1 MAYKVFAG
9 DNASQLYMEALV
21 RILQDGEEVSP
32 RGTVRKEIQ
41 AVITYENPLIR
52 TTFLKGRTI
61 NPFFQLAESF
71 WIACGRADVEFLLH
85 YNKGMQ
91 EFSDDGI
98 NFHAPYGERLRK
110 WNHSEEMAFTFCP
123 HDQLLDVVLKFQ
135 QDMHTSQA
143 VACIWN
149 PHFDNREYKGKDF
162 PCNDLLKF
170 KIRDG
175 KLNLTVNN
183 RSNDL
188 HWGTFGANLC
198 QFATIQELVASW
210 LKIPV
215 GEYNQES
222 DSLHIYTQD
231 YGHKITQSVMDAYA
245 EETADASGVPEV
257 KQFSFPSEPRIT
269 CTYKEFGEI
278 QKKWEQVEKTIHKF
292 DEIDATRANL
302 LLQYLL
308 EVKDPYF
315 RMTFVA
321 MYAYQAYKYGSII
334 LTTRALEYIPDCS
347 WKVSML
353 YFLYP
358 KYEGMGLFRDLY
370 SRMPQDVQDYIEHK

>member
-9 DNASQLYMEALV
+9 DNASQLYMNALIA
-21 RILQDGEEVSP
+21 ILEEGKDVSP

-52 TTFLKGRTI
+52 TTFLRGRTI

-85 YNKGMQ
+85 YNKNMGQ
-91 EFSDDGI
+91 FSDDGTW
-98 NFHAPYGERLRK
+98 FHAPYGERLRK
-110 WNHSEEMAFTFCP
+110 WNHSEETGFTFCP
-123 HDQLLDVVLKFQ
+123 HDQLLDVVLKFHK
-135 QDMHTSQA
+135 DIHTSQA
-143 VACIWN
+143 VASIWN
-149 PHFDNREYKGKDF
+149 PYFDSIEYEGKDF

-170 KIRDG
+170 KVRDG

-210 LKIPV
+210 IGVEV

-222 DSLHIYTQD
+222 DSLHVYTHD
-231 YGHKITQSVMDAYA
+231 YGYKITEGVMKAYA
-245 EETADASGVPEV
+245 MSEADSEGIPIVQ
-257 KQFSFPSEPRIT
+257 QFSFPNEPRIT
-269 CTYKEFGEI
+269 CTYREFTDI
-278 QKKWEQVEKTIHKF
+278 QKKWELVEKTVHSLG
-292 DEIDATRANL
+292 ELDAMRAGS
-302 LLQYLL
+302 LLQYFL
-308 EVKDPYF
+308 EVKDDYF
-315 RMTFVA
+315 RMTFLA
-321 MYAYQAYKYGSII
+321 MYAYQAHKEGSVI
-334 LTTRALEYIPDCS
+334 LTTRALEHIPDCS

-353 YFLYP
+353 YFMYP
-358 KYEGMGLFRDLY
+358 KYEGMGLFKDVY
-370 SRMPQDVQDYIEHK
+370 SRMPQEVQDYIEHK